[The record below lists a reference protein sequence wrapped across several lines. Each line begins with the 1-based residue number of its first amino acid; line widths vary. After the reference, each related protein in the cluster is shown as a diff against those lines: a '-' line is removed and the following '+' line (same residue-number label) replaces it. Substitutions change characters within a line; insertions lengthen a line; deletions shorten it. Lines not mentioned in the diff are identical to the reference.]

1 MLLFGIVALGV
12 HPCQASREIQSR
24 AGALTDV
31 SNPTNRVLDVL
42 NFLGAHPTESFTLAE
57 IARHLGL
64 SNGSAHRI
72 LTTMAESRF
81 LSRNE
86 KHKTYSLGIA
96 LVALGRAALEKHR
109 GIEIARKEIAQ
120 LASELNVQCSVTAI
134 ADGELLL
141 VAKEGAPQSHD
152 GLHQVGERTPLILP
166 FAIDH
171 IAWSSEQVIEYHLS
185 EASPYISKA
194 LRKHAF
200 AAIAAIRRRGYA
212 MAANGPAMRR
222 LRQSTI
228 SPNSYIRNDAYWT
241 ALRDAISTMSEEELQ
256 LLNIPSKPTTGLR
269 YIAAPVFSPDGS
281 VTLELVT
288 TGLPSN
294 LGAKE
299 IERYAER
306 LCAAA
311 AVVTGEVHGRYPSLG
326 PPVESRVAVSS

>member
-1 MLLFGIVALGV
+1 M
-12 HPCQASREIQSR
+12 SSSS
-24 AGALTDV
+24 
-31 SNPTNRVLDVL
+31 SNPTHRVLDVL

-57 IARHLGL
+57 IARHLAL

-120 LASELNVQCSVTAI
+120 LALELNAQCSVTAI

-166 FAIDH
+166 IAIGH
-171 IAWSSEQVIEYHLS
+171 IAWSGAQVIESYLA
-185 EASPYISKA
+185 EASPYLSKT
-194 LRKHAF
+194 LRQHTF
-200 AAIAAIRRRGYA
+200 AAISAIRRRGYA
-212 MAANGPAMRR
+212 MAANGPTMRG
-222 LRQSTI
+222 LRKSTRAL
-228 SPNSYIRNDAYWT
+228 NSHNRDAAYWA
-241 ALRDAISTMSEEELQ
+241 ALRESLSTLSEDELQ
-256 LLNIPSKPTTGLR
+256 LIDIPAKPTVGLR

-281 VTLELVT
+281 VSLEIVT

-294 LGAKE
+294 LTARE

-311 AVVTGEVHGRYPSLG
+311 AVVTGEVHGRYPGSYK
-326 PPVESRVAVSS
+326 

>member
-1 MLLFGIVALGV
+1 LA
-12 HPCQASREIQSR
+12 
-24 AGALTDV
+24 DV
-31 SNPTNRVLDVL
+31 SNPTSRVLDVL
-42 NFLGAHPTESFTLAE
+42 NFLRSHPTESFTLAE

-64 SNGSAHRI
+64 SNGTAHRI

-109 GIEIARKEIAQ
+109 GIEIARKQIEQ
-120 LASELNVQCSVTAI
+120 LALELNAQCSVTAI

-141 VAKEGAPQSHD
+141 VAKDGAPQSHD

-166 FAIDH
+166 IAIGH
-171 IAWSSEQVIEYHLS
+171 IAWSSKQVIESYLS
-185 EASPYISKA
+185 EASPYLSKA
-194 LRKHAF
+194 LRKHTF
-200 AAIAAIRRRGYA
+200 AAISAIRRRGYA
-212 MAANGPAMRR
+212 MAANGPAMRG
-222 LRQSTI
+222 LRRSMAW
-228 SPNSYIRNDAYWT
+228 PNAHIRDDAYWA
-241 ALRDAISTMSEEELQ
+241 ALHEAVRTMSEDELQ
-256 LLNIPSKPTTGLR
+256 LLHIPSKPTTGLR

-281 VTLELVT
+281 VSLELFT
-288 TGLPSN
+288 SGLPSN

-311 AVVTGEVHGRYPSLG
+311 AVVTGEVHGRYPS
-326 PPVESRVAVSS
+326 SYN

>member
-1 MLLFGIVALGV
+1 
-12 HPCQASREIQSR
+12 
-24 AGALTDV
+24 
-31 SNPTNRVLDVL
+31 
-42 NFLGAHPTESFTLAE
+42 
-57 IARHLGL
+57 
-64 SNGSAHRI
+64 
-72 LTTMAESRF
+72 
-81 LSRNE
+81 
-86 KHKTYSLGIA
+86 
-96 LVALGRAALEKHR
+96 LEKHR
-109 GIEIARKEIAQ
+109 GIEIARKEIAR
-120 LASELNVQCSVTAI
+120 LALELNAQCSVTAI

-141 VAKEGAPQSHD
+141 VAKEGAPQSRD

-166 FAIDH
+166 IAIGH
-171 IAWSSEQVIEYHLS
+171 IAWSSEQVIESYLS
-185 EASPYISKA
+185 EASPHLSKA
-194 LRKHAF
+194 LRRHTF

-212 MAANGPAMRR
+212 MAANGPAMRA

-228 SPNSYIRNDAYWT
+228 SPNGYIRNDAYWT
-241 ALRDAISTMSEEELQ
+241 ALRGAISTMSEEELQ

-311 AVVTGEVHGRYPSLG
+311 AVVTGEVHGRYPNLG
-326 PPVESRVAVSS
+326 PTVESRVAVSP

>member
-1 MLLFGIVALGV
+1 VLVSGILGLGIW
-12 HPCQASREIQSR
+12 PCQASKRSIQG
-24 AGALTDV
+24 GALTDV
-31 SNPTNRVLDVL
+31 SNPTSRVLDVL

-120 LASELNVQCSVTAI
+120 LALELNAQCSVTAI

-166 FAIDH
+166 FAIGH
-171 IAWSSEQVIEYHLS
+171 IAWSSEQVIESYLS
-185 EASPYISKA
+185 EASPYLSKA
-194 LRKHAF
+194 LRKHTF
-200 AAIAAIRRRGYA
+200 AAISAIRRRGYA
-212 MAANGPAMRR
+212 MAANGPAMRG
-222 LRQSTI
+222 LRQSMI
-228 SPNSYIRNDAYWT
+228 SPNGYIGMMH
-241 ALRDAISTMSEEELQ
+241 I
-256 LLNIPSKPTTGLR
+256 G
-269 YIAAPVFSPDGS
+269 
-281 VTLELVT
+281 
-288 TGLPSN
+288 
-294 LGAKE
+294 
-299 IERYAER
+299 R
-306 LCAAA
+306 LC
-311 AVVTGEVHGRYPSLG
+311 VTRLARCQKTSFSCSI
-326 PPVESRVAVSS
+326 SRASQPLV

>member
-1 MLLFGIVALGV
+1 
-12 HPCQASREIQSR
+12 
-24 AGALTDV
+24 
-31 SNPTNRVLDVL
+31 VLDVL

-57 IARHLGL
+57 IARQLGL
-64 SNGSAHRI
+64 SNGSAHRVLI
-72 LTTMAESRF
+72 TMAESRF

-120 LASELNVQCSVTAI
+120 LALELNAQCSVTAI

-141 VAKEGAPQSHD
+141 VAKEGAPQSHA

-166 FAIDH
+166 IAIGH
-171 IAWSSEQVIEYHLS
+171 LAWSSDQAIESYLAETAPS
-185 EASPYISKA
+185 LSKA
-194 LRKHAF
+194 LRKHTF
-200 AAIAAIRRRGYA
+200 AAISAIRRRGYA
-212 MAANGPAMRR
+212 MAANGPAMRG
-222 LRQSTI
+222 LRQSMT
-228 SPNSYIRNDAYWT
+228 SPNGYVRNDAYWT
-241 ALRDAISTMSEEELQ
+241 ALRHAIGSMSENELQ
-256 LLNIPSKPTTGLR
+256 LLSVPSKPPTGLR

-281 VTLELVT
+281 VSLELVT

-294 LGAKE
+294 MSAKD

-311 AVVTGEVHGRYPSLG
+311 AVVTGEVHGRYPKSWTHEASGAKL
-326 PPVESRVAVSS
+326 S

>member
-1 MLLFGIVALGV
+1 M
-12 HPCQASREIQSR
+12 
-24 AGALTDV
+24 TDV

-57 IARHLGL
+57 IARHLRL

-109 GIEIARKEIAQ
+109 GIEIARKEIAR
-120 LASELNVQCSVTAI
+120 LALELNAQCSVTAI
-134 ADGELLL
+134 TDGELLL

-166 FAIDH
+166 IAIGH
-171 IAWSSEQVIEYHLS
+171 IAWSSEQVIESYLS
-185 EASPYISKA
+185 EASPYLSKA
-194 LRKHAF
+194 LRKHTF

-212 MAANGPAMRR
+212 MAAHGPATRALRR
-222 LRQSTI
+222 SMS
-228 SPNSYIRNDAYWT
+228 SPNAYIRNDAYWT
-241 ALRDAISTMSEEELQ
+241 ALRGAIGVMSEDELQ
-256 LLNIPSKPTTGLR
+256 VLHIPSKPTTGLR

-281 VTLELVT
+281 VSLELVA

-311 AVVTGEVHGRYPSLG
+311 AVVTGEVHGRYPSSYTQADQIRGAEMPSATSQPRLR
-326 PPVESRVAVSS
+326 PTPKSRSASAPK

>member
-1 MLLFGIVALGV
+1 VLIFGIVCDLAFSHV
-12 HPCQASREIQSR
+12 KRPQAQSNTK
-24 AGALTDV
+24 ALTDT
-31 SNPTNRVLDVL
+31 SNPTHRVLAVL
-42 NFLGAHPTESFTLAE
+42 NFLGANPTESFTLTE
-57 IARHLGL
+57 IARHVGL

-86 KHKTYSLGIA
+86 KHRTYSLGIA

-120 LASELNVQCSVTAI
+120 LALELNAQCSVTAI

-141 VAKEGAPQSHD
+141 VAKEGAPQSND
-152 GLHQVGERTPLILP
+152 GVHQVGERMPLVLP
-166 FAIDH
+166 IAIGH
-171 IAWSSEQVIEYHLS
+171 IAWRSAQVIESYLA
-185 EASPYISKA
+185 EASPHLSKA

-200 AAIAAIRRRGYA
+200 AAISAIRRRGYA
-212 MAANGPAMRR
+212 MAANGPAMRG
-222 LRQSTI
+222 LRQAMIST
-228 SPNSYIRNDAYWT
+228 NGYIQNDAHR
-241 ALRDAISTMSEEELQ
+241 AAARDAISTMSEDELQ
-256 LLNIPSKPTTGLR
+256 LLDIPSKPTTGLR
-269 YIAAPVFSPDGS
+269 YLAAPVFSPDGS
-281 VTLELVT
+281 VSLELIT

-311 AVVTGEVHGRYPSLG
+311 AVVTGEVHGRYPSSY
-326 PPVESRVAVSS
+326 E

>member
-1 MLLFGIVALGV
+1 
-12 HPCQASREIQSR
+12 
-24 AGALTDV
+24 LTDV

-64 SNGSAHRI
+64 SNGSAHRV

-86 KHKTYSLGIA
+86 KHKSYSLGIA

-109 GIEIARKEIAQ
+109 GIEIARKEITQ
-120 LASELNVQCSVTAI
+120 LALELNAQCSVTAI

-141 VAKEGAPQSHD
+141 VAKQGAPQSHD

-166 FAIDH
+166 FAIGH
-171 IAWSSEQVIEYHLS
+171 LAWSSERAIESYLS
-185 EASPYISKA
+185 EASPYLSKA
-194 LRKHAF
+194 LRKHTF

-212 MAANGPAMRR
+212 IAANGSAMRV
-222 LRQSTI
+222 LRQSMT
-228 SPNSYIRNDAYWT
+228 SSDGYIRNDAYW
-241 ALRDAISTMSEEELQ
+241 AAVRDAMNAMSEDELQ

-281 VTLELVT
+281 VSLELVT

-299 IERYAER
+299 IGRYAER

-311 AVVTGEVHGRYPSLG
+311 AVVTGEVHGRYPASY
-326 PPVESRVAVSS
+326 R

>member
-1 MLLFGIVALGV
+1 LA
-12 HPCQASREIQSR
+12 
-24 AGALTDV
+24 DV
-31 SNPTNRVLDVL
+31 SNPTSRVLDVL
-42 NFLGAHPTESFTLAE
+42 NFLGAYPTESFTLAE
-57 IARHLGL
+57 IARQLGL

-109 GIEIARKEIAQ
+109 GIEIARKKIAQ
-120 LASELNVQCSVTAI
+120 LALELNAQCSVTAI

-166 FAIDH
+166 FAIGH
-171 IAWSSEQVIEYHLS
+171 IAWSSEQVIESYLS
-185 EASPYISKA
+185 EASPYLSKA
-194 LRKHAF
+194 LRKHTF
-200 AAIAAIRRRGYA
+200 AAISAIRRRGYA
-212 MAANGPAMRR
+212 MAANGPAMRG
-222 LRQSTI
+222 LRQSMI
-228 SPNSYIRNDAYWT
+228 SPNRYIRNDAYRA
-241 ALRDAISTMSEEELQ
+241 ALRDAISTMSEDELQ
-256 LLNIPSKPTTGLR
+256 LVNIPSKPTTGLR

-281 VTLELVT
+281 VSLELVT

-311 AVVTGEVHGRYPSLG
+311 AVVTGEVHGRYPSSYKS
-326 PPVESRVAVSS
+326 EERDA

>member
-1 MLLFGIVALGV
+1 LA
-12 HPCQASREIQSR
+12 
-24 AGALTDV
+24 DV
-31 SNPTNRVLDVL
+31 SNPTSRVLDVL
-42 NFLGAHPTESFTLAE
+42 NFLGAHATESFTLAE
-57 IARHLGL
+57 LARHLGL

-72 LTTMAESRF
+72 LTTMSESRF

-109 GIEIARKEIAQ
+109 GIEIARREIAQ
-120 LASELNVQCSVTAI
+120 LASHLNAQCSVTAI

-166 FAIDH
+166 IAIGH
-171 IAWSSEQVIEYHLS
+171 IAWSSEQVIESYLS
-185 EASPYISKA
+185 EASPYLSKA
-194 LRKHAF
+194 LRKHTF
-200 AAIAAIRRRGYA
+200 AAVSAIRRRGYA
-212 MAANGPAMRR
+212 MAANGPAMRG
-222 LRQSTI
+222 LRQSMI
-228 SPNSYIRNDAYWT
+228 SQNRYTRNDAYW
-241 ALRDAISTMSEEELQ
+241 AAVRDALGTMSEDELQ

-281 VTLELVT
+281 VSLELVI

-294 LGAKE
+294 LGVKE

-311 AVVTGEVHGRYPSLG
+311 AVVIGEVHGRYPSCYK
-326 PPVESRVAVSS
+326 

>member
-1 MLLFGIVALGV
+1 VA
-12 HPCQASREIQSR
+12 
-24 AGALTDV
+24 DV
-31 SNPTNRVLDVL
+31 SNPTSRALSVL

-72 LTTMAESRF
+72 LTTMAEARF

-109 GIEIARKEIAQ
+109 GVEIARKEIAQ
-120 LASELNVQCSVTAI
+120 LASELNVQCIVTAI

-152 GLHQVGERTPLILP
+152 GLQQVGERTPLILP
-166 FAIDH
+166 IAIGH
-171 IAWSSEQVIEYHLS
+171 IAWSSAQVIESYLS
-185 EASPYISKA
+185 AASPYLSKTLREHTLAA
-194 LRKHAF
+194 LS
-200 AAIAAIRRRGYA
+200 AIRKRGYA
-212 MAANGPAMRR
+212 MAANGPAVRR
-222 LRQSTI
+222 IRQAI
-228 SPNSYIRNDAYWT
+228 NAPNRYIRDDAYWT
-241 ALRDAISTMSEEELQ
+241 ALHNAISTISEDELQ
-256 LLNIPSKPTTGLR
+256 LVTTPAKPASGLR
-269 YIAAPVFSPDGS
+269 YIAAPVFSPDGIVS
-281 VTLELVT
+281 LELAL
-288 TGLPSN
+288 TGLPST

-311 AVVTGEVHGRYPSLG
+311 AVVTGEVHGHYPS
-326 PPVESRVAVSS
+326 SSAA